1 MKAQAAFEYM
11 VIVIIA
17 LTFMI
22 PLWVYITSVKT
33 EASDELSLSYAKNT
47 VDKLAS
53 TADLIYSQGSPA
65 KVRVNIFIPPGVYG
79 YNITNNTVVLRVM
92 YMGTVTDVYAE
103 SRAMLNG
110 TLPTAEGGYWMQI
123 EAVDNENYDVYI
135 QAV

>member
-17 LTFMI
+17 LTFMM

-110 TLPTAEGGYWMQI
+110 TLPTAEGSYWMQI